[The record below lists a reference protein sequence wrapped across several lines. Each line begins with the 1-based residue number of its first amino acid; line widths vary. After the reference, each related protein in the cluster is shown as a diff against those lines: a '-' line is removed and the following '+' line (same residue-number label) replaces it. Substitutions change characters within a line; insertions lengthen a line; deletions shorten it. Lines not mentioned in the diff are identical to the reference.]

1 MIINKNQPYNSMFTH
16 LSMCLCGEK
25 IRSGL
30 LILLLAMGH
39 ISKSAT
45 VDTVSIY
52 STAMHKALKCV
63 VVKPKSYG
71 KKKSFPVVYLLHGAS
86 GDFSNW
92 IKKVPTIK
100 EYADKYDV
108 LIVCPEG
115 SSFSWYLDSPVD
127 SSMKYESYIGSEVPA
142 YIDSHFSTI
151 RDRRA
156 RAITGLSMGGHG
168 ALFLAFRHA
177 NFFGA
182 CGSMSGVVDL
192 YSSRNKYELIKR
204 IGDTIANAE
213 TWRNFSAINFIQN
226 YPKDSLAIIID
237 CGTADV
243 FYPVN
248 QKLHEKMQQL
258 KIPHDYIERPG
269 QHDWNYWGNAI
280 EYQLVFFRKYFDKP
294 AHTNN

>member
-1 MIINKNQPYNSMFTH
+1 
-16 LSMCLCGEK
+16 
-25 IRSGL
+25 
-30 LILLLAMGH
+30 MGH